1 MWSKLFQRKKKTRSA
16 IGVDRYGS
24 HFYAVRLDL
33 KKNTPTVTHTVRGSN
48 LQELKDQLDPAD
60 LVVTRP
66 PVGGYFARRVIK
78 MDGDWTDEVQPSFP
92 ERGYA
97 VYQKLQSFSTMPVDD
112 TVYGWR
118 VLAYES
124 TTKSTEVEIHQAG
137 GAECARLLAPFH
149 EMKLGAVQLDSL
161 HCTALQCVIPQR
173 FKWFILETRN
183 PDGFCLIKNGRM
195 LTHISVEVL
204 INRPADHIQTEI
216 LLDFLHNYRQ
226 SGQAGLLQVFFLEA
240 RRLPNLSG
248 MSCSWIGENC
258 AELVQSHVQPEYL
271 QALGLAMSRERSW
284 WLHHINEFY
293 KKGPKG

>member
-1 MWSKLFQRKKKTRSA
+1 MWSKLFQRKKKTRST

-24 HFYAVRLDL
+24 HFYAVRLEL
-33 KKNTPTVTHTVRGSN
+33 KKDTPAITHTVTGSN
-48 LQELKDQLDPAD
+48 LLELKEQLHPAD
-60 LVVTRP
+60 LVITRP

-78 MDGDWTDEVQPSFP
+78 MAGDWTHEEKPGFA

-97 VYQKLQSFSTMPVDD
+97 VYQKLQSFSALPVDD

-118 VLAYES
+118 VLTYDKA
-124 TTKSTEVEIHQAG
+124 TRSTEVEIHQAD

-149 EMKLGAVQLDSL
+149 DLKLGAVQLDSL
-161 HCTALQCVIPQR
+161 HCTALQCVIPER
-173 FKWFILETRN
+173 FRWFVLETRH
-183 PDGFCLIKNGRM
+183 PDGFCLVKNGRM
-195 LTHISVEVL
+195 LAHINGEVL
-204 INRPADHIQTEI
+204 LNRPADHIQTET

-226 SGQAGLLQVFFLEA
+226 SGQAGLLQVFFLNG

-258 AELVQSHVQPEYL
+258 AELVQCHVEPEYL
-271 QALGLAMSRERSW
+271 QALGLALSNERSW